1 MYEQA
6 IYICVYMYIDKQ
18 LNVFQEVFTF
28 FFKVMSSRAEEIKE
42 LWGGLVTAPEFALYR
57 YLFGWDASKLSRA
70 KCLKHGF

>member
-6 IYICVYMYIDKQ
+6 VYICVYMCIDKQ

-42 LWGGLVTAPEFALYR
+42 LSGGLVTAPEFAFYT
-57 YLFGWDASKLSRA
+57 YLFGWDTSKLSRA
-70 KCLKHGF
+70 KCLKNGF